1 MATKAVVKA
10 LKKQMTP
17 DMISHL
23 SSVVDDAASQMA
35 TAANKEG
42 VEGQIDFLIDT
53 CGYTP
58 EMILQQI

>member
-1 MATKAVVKA
+1 
-10 LKKQMTP
+10 
-17 DMISHL
+17 MISHL

>member
-1 MATKAVVKA
+1 
-10 LKKQMTP
+10 MTP

>member
-1 MATKAVVKA
+1 MASKAVVKA

-23 SSVVDDAASQMA
+23 SSVVEDAASQMA
-35 TAANKEG
+35 AAANEEG
-42 VEGQIDFLIDT
+42 VEDQINFLIDT

-58 EMILQQI
+58 EMIFQQI